1 MASANNPK
9 INTNDNPSYTNMKY
23 SLMSNNS
30 NNSNVHRNSNIHE
43 VRNSQIYSNL
53 VNVSNPV
60 HTTAHFGGQY
70 QN

>member
-30 NNSNVHRNSNIHE
+30 NNSNVH
-43 VRNSQIYSNL
+43 
-53 VNVSNPV
+53 
-60 HTTAHFGGQY
+60 TTAHFGGQY